1 MLLRVSVCWASL
13 LLGGLGLSQ
22 RGFAQQSAPQPVP
35 PATSA
40 GAAPSGAAAQSGA
53 THSGA
58 GQAVAAQPA
67 AVPQSQP
74 EQTQPETGAASIR
87 VEVNE
92 VIVPVTV
99 TDDKG
104 RFISNLEKKDFEILD
119 EGKPQTINFFSR
131 ERSQPVVAGFLVD
144 LSNSS
149 RAQWKNFQT
158 AAIELI
164 LTLLPGKD
172 KFSGYMIGY
181 GNKAELMVNTT
192 SDPEDMVEKMR
203 DLKPGGGAALYD
215 AIYMACTNRALIKG
229 EPFEP
234 RRVLVVIGDGNDN
247 SSKKT
252 LQEALEVAQRNLV
265 TIYGIS
271 TVSYG
276 FTSDGSENLTKLAEE
291 TGGRVEYPLQ
301 DIYKDVPGYLSTPSD
316 EGNLA
321 LRAGTGGF
329 ASALATALFRAVA
342 NITGEITTQYILRYI
357 PDDSGNSDKVF
368 RGLNI
373 KVSLPEVKVRARK
386 GYYPVGH

>member
-1 MLLRVSVCWASL
+1 MLLRVLLCCASL
-13 LLGGLGLSQ
+13 FVGVLGLAEPSLAQEAASQ
-22 RGFAQQSAPQPVP
+22 PVAPAAPAAAASSPAGAQQ
-35 PATSA
+35 
-40 GAAPSGAAAQSGA
+40 AQA
-53 THSGA
+53 
-58 GQAVAAQPA
+58 
-67 AVPQSQP
+67 
-74 EQTQPETGAASIR
+74 EQTQPEPGSASIK

-119 EGKPQTINFFSR
+119 EGKPQTIRFFSR
-131 ERSQPVVAGFLVD
+131 ERSQPVVAGFLID

-149 RAQWKNFQT
+149 RTQWKNFQT
-158 AAIELI
+158 AATELI
-164 LTLLPGKD
+164 LTLLPGKE

-192 SDPEDMVEKMR
+192 SDPEDMVTKMR

-234 RRVLVVIGDGNDN
+234 RRVLIVVGDGNDN

-276 FTSDGSENLTKLAEE
+276 FTSEGSDNLTKLAEE

-301 DIYKDVPGYLSTPSD
+301 DIYKDVAGYLSTPSD

-357 PDDSGNSDKVF
+357 PDESATGDKVF
-368 RGLNI
+368 RALNI